1 MQELSDVE
9 KAIEIQRLLKESLQ
23 YQDNLTRLNQE
34 PEKNAEVIKNNRIV
48 LYAAAVRILL
58 LLPEE
63 INYFYFKQFPDIG
76 AVRFPD
82 RQTALNNLLELL
94 EYQNNKSSDQ
104 DRNTSDKDS
113 QKIHFDQEGLDISD
127 LQIIRVL
134 SFGDV
139 LDNCDTVRRINPRI
153 TSQDDRAI
161 QENKISQR
169 RYTWE
174 IIRDKVFKIIAIDVG
189 AIRIYN
195 DELACEYALSR
206 LHREGKPPVPELPIL
221 PDYVPGE
228 KHI

>member
-9 KAIEIQRLLKESLQ
+9 KAIEIQRLLKASLQ

-34 PEKNAEVIKNNRIV
+34 PEKNAEAIKNNRIV

-82 RQTALNNLLELL
+82 RQTALNNLLDLL
-94 EYQNNKSSDQ
+94 GFHNNESSDQ
-104 DRNTSDKDS
+104 DRNTYEKDS
-113 QKIHFDQEGLDISD
+113 QIHFDQEELDISD

-134 SFGDV
+134 SFGYV
-139 LDNCDTVRRINPRI
+139 LDNWDTLRRINSRI

-195 DELACEYALSR
+195 DELALEYALSR
-206 LHREGKPPVPELPIL
+206 LHREGKPPAPELPIL

>member
-1 MQELSDVE
+1 M
-9 KAIEIQRLLKESLQ
+9 ESLQ
-23 YQDNLTRLNQE
+23 YQENLTRLNQE
-34 PEKNAEVIKNNRIV
+34 PEKNAEAIKNNRIV

-82 RQTALNNLLELL
+82 RQNALDNLLAIL
-94 EYQNNKSSDQ
+94 ESNETKSSDQ
-104 DRNTSDKDS
+104 DNNATIEDS
-113 QKIHFDQEGLDISD
+113 EFDTDALAMSD
-127 LQIIRVL
+127 LQIVRVMC
-134 SFGDV
+134 FGYV
-139 LDNCDTVRRINPRI
+139 LNNWDTLRRINSRI

-195 DELACEYALSR
+195 DELALEYALSR